1 VTTEPAK
8 KAANTTGAIAKKAAK
23 SSSGAV
29 KKAARTT
36 NGTVKAAR
44 SHVNHL
50 NHDDPRPLEGYAAL
64 LISYGALTGV
74 LGFGLRRK
82 GFRIKGLGPMDLVLY
97 GLATEHLSRVIT
109 KDSIT
114 SLLRAPFTRFKEA
127 AGEGEVNEEVV
138 GEGMG
143 HALGE
148 LLTCPFCVAQWVA
161 TGLVAGSVMAP
172 ALTTAVI
179 SVSAAARASDYLN
192 LLYGLLRKEQ

>member
-44 SHVNHL
+44 SHMDHL

-97 GLATEHLSRVIT
+97 GLANI
-109 KDSIT
+109 
-114 SLLRAPFTRFKEA
+114 
-127 AGEGEVNEEVV
+127 
-138 GEGMG
+138 
-143 HALGE
+143 
-148 LLTCPFCVAQWVA
+148 
-161 TGLVAGSVMAP
+161 
-172 ALTTAVI
+172 
-179 SVSAAARASDYLN
+179 
-192 LLYGLLRKEQ
+192 